1 MMTTRNFCGIKGK
14 MIDMKDSA
22 KEFKAWE
29 KENKNLF
36 DAIETIKK
44 KRFVLMHNQQI
55 ADLVKIIYAGDF
67 LTHLTAT
74 DDQIES
80 AVVKYL
86 DEQINKICGLEEMAS
101 YYLYECDNGG
111 MAECEETKKQF
122 KINTIEDVKKCVYYF
137 SRTN

>member
-1 MMTTRNFCGIKGK
+1 
-14 MIDMKDSA
+14 MIDMKYSA

-36 DAIETIKK
+36 DAIEAIKNRK
-44 KRFVLMHNQQI
+44 DLYRYHNQQI
-55 ADLVKIIYAGDF
+55 ADLMGDF
-67 LTHLTAT
+67 STNLTAMDT
-74 DDQIES
+74 QIES

-111 MAECEETKKQF
+111 MAECQETKKQF
-122 KINTIEDVKKCVYYF
+122 KIFTIEDVKKCVYYF
-137 SRTN
+137 SRTS